1 MTLTDLIEL
10 VDRHYPDHCI
20 LAHWD
25 AANGRPEARKVTDT
39 LALFIVRELHRT
51 FRPGAS
57 DVDQLKAALSSMR
70 IADKDVQ
77 KVTAALETALHEA
90 EEKERKKVIPFPSP
104 NTESDA

>member
-1 MTLTDLIEL
+1 MTLTDLIQL

-25 AANGRPEARKVTDT
+25 AVNSRPEARKVTDT

-57 DVDQLKAALSSMR
+57 DVDQLKVALDSMR
-70 IADKDVQ
+70 TASKDVSQ
-77 KVTAALETALHEA
+77 VTEALETELHAA
-90 EEKERKKVIPFPSP
+90 EERERRKVIPFRP
-104 NTESDA
+104 ESDA